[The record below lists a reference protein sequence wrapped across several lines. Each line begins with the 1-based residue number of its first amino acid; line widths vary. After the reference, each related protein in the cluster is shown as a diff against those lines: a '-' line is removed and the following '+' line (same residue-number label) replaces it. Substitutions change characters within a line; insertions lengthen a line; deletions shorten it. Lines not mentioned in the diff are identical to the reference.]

1 MRGSRKVVAMA
12 AVGCIGLAALGTGV
26 AVGGKGLKT
35 KTQATTVEPTT
46 VSSATAKC
54 KRGTK
59 AVSGGFASNH
69 VIGSD
74 EFGSLIPQQSSRQGA
89 RRWVAAAYNLG
100 LNPGELTAFAHC
112 RDEKLKRRS
121 ASIAIEPGEGGT
133 ASAKC
138 PKGTRLLSGGFE
150 GGEGPPD
157 TPRFWITTSR
167 KLGPRTWTVS
177 ASNTGGAEG
186 ELVAYAYCR
195 EGSKLQTAQV
205 SDTVNLDDYPT
216 NADADMAPTCKRR
229 QRVVSGG
236 WASNDDQIAAAFRAS
251 HRLDPRTWRIRAT
264 AQGIFGTDVT
274 AYAYCE
280 KKQRKK

>member
-1 MRGSRKVVAMA
+1 MRGSRKVVGVA

-26 AVGGKGLKT
+26 ALGGKGLKT
-35 KTQATTVEPTT
+35 KAQTTTVAPTT
-46 VSSATAKC
+46 VGSATAKC

-59 AVSGGFASNH
+59 AVSGGFASPYSP
-69 VIGSD
+69 GSD
-74 EFGSLIPQQSSRQGA
+74 EFGSLIPQESHRQGA
-89 RRWVAAAYNLG
+89 RRWVAAAYDLG
-100 LNPGELTAFAHC
+100 LNPGELTAFANC
-112 RDEKLKRRS
+112 RDEKLKARS

-138 PKGTRLLSGGFE
+138 PKGTRVLSGGFG

-177 ASNTGGAEG
+177 AYNTGGAEG
-186 ELVAYAYCR
+186 DLVALAYCR
-195 EGSKLQTAQV
+195 EGRKLQTAEV
-205 SDTVNLDDYPT
+205 SDTVNLEDYPT
-216 NADADMAPTCKRR
+216 NAEADLAPTCKRR

-236 WASNDDQIAAAFRAS
+236 WASNAAIAAAFRAS
-251 HRLDPRTWRIRAT
+251 HRLDRRSWRIHAT
-264 AQGIFGTDVT
+264 AQGILGTDVT

-280 KKQRKK
+280 KKKKQK